1 MLYYL
6 VLQWVG
12 FIIFTFN
19 YLQFD
24 GYLHEQFDL
33 KRLLLFYGFWTSVF
47 SLIVFSVWPNKKT
60 VYQSLQKTMPNLFY
74 SFILGTIILIL
85 PAELYF
91 FIFVGLAI
99 WMIHMA
105 NAEHAEHTD
114 KKRIAFILVNI
125 MCFYLVI
132 TGITLT
138 YISDIPTYVITF
150 FVLVFYLFSTY
161 KMYPNNTIAKY
172 NISAVVLS
180 FLIQLLPYTYH
191 EIFNQFL
198 GIDPADTM
206 DAFSILLIIPTL
218 ILTYGYFRKTPVDNT
233 VILTKKDSVLLWLLT
248 FGIPI
253 IGFIIFF
260 VMEGLSG
267 LGS

>member
-1 MLYYL
+1 MFYYL
-6 VLQWVG
+6 VLQWVA

-24 GYLHEQFDL
+24 GYLHEHFDL
-33 KRLLLFYGFWTSVF
+33 KSSLLFYGFGTSVL
-47 SLIVFSVWPNKKT
+47 SLIIFSFWRNKKT
-60 VYQSLQKTMPNLFY
+60 IYQSLYKTMPSLFY
-74 SFILGTIILIL
+74 SFVLGTIILIL
-85 PAELYF
+85 PAESYF
-91 FIFVGLAI
+91 FIFVGFAC

-114 KKRIAFILVNI
+114 KKRIAFILINT

-161 KMYPNNTIAKY
+161 KMYPNSTITKY
-172 NISAVVLS
+172 NISAVFLS

-198 GIDPADTM
+198 GIDPVDTL

-218 ILTYGYFRKTPVDNT
+218 ILTYGYFRKTPVDNP
-233 VILTKKDSVLLWLLT
+233 VIRTKKDSVLLWLLT
-248 FGIPI
+248 FGVPI

-260 VMEGLSG
+260 VMEGLAG
-267 LGS
+267 LSY